1 MRLLTSLSLALL
13 LGCTSEPG
21 GDEAANPDTLLA
33 ETPGPRTVVLIS
45 LGSTRADALSCYMD
59 TAHWNAYIERQLR
72 DSGAVGRQLQS
83 YLRRLPEP
91 QTPNLCGLTEQG
103 IRFQWALSHASSS
116 LSSQVSIFAG
126 MEPHRHRVVRR
137 GYTVPS
143 DVALLPARYHEA
155 GWDTIAVVGS
165 SELSASSGLDRGFRR
180 YVEPD
185 SAQEGSPGLVSGP
198 EINRRVQT
206 ELAAT
211 AQPDGDLFLFVHYAD
226 LRQPWLDPLQSESPV
241 FEELRGLVQGTD
253 YDYSGTNHGSAESL
267 SLIRQ
272 LRRDGGLSFSE
283 SVQARGLYLSQAAW
297 VDRQVGL
304 LLEDL
309 ESRGRL
315 ENALIVVVG
324 DHGEALD
331 DSADFPYAHGAEV
344 DLHSIHV
351 PLLVSGRGSMSLER
365 TDVKH
370 TSPVRLMDISS
381 TLASA
386 SGLGE
391 VHGDGR
397 DLGPAWQ
404 EGGVLGE
411 LPHLAEATGPASQEV
426 VGMWNNLSMAQAV
439 VQDGLVLQKRP
450 VMVGQQSGIA
460 VQLYALAAGQP
471 MVSKTD
477 PDGRRSQLAYDMT
490 ERLMGTLKLWND
502 SAPAHRS
509 QE

>member
-1 MRLLTSLSLALL
+1 MRLLISLSLAAL
-13 LGCTSEPG
+13 LGCSSEPDA
-21 GDEAANPDTLLA
+21 DEAATPEMVPVE
-33 ETPGPRTVVLIS
+33 ETGPRTVVLIS
-45 LGSTRADALSCYMD
+45 LDSTRSDALSCYAD

-72 DSGAVGRQLQS
+72 EHVSGEQLQS
-83 YLRRLPEP
+83 YLRRRPAP
-91 QTPNLCGLTEQG
+91 YTPNICGLTGQG
-103 IRFQWALSHASSS
+103 IRFQWALSHAPSS

-137 GYTVPS
+137 GYSVPV
-143 DVALLPARYHEA
+143 DVPLLPVRYQEA

-165 SELSASSGLDRGFRR
+165 TELAAASGLDRGFRR

-185 SAQEGSPGLVSGP
+185 PTGDGSSGVISGT
-198 EINRRVQT
+198 EVTRRVQS

-211 AQPDGDLFLFVHYAD
+211 GQSSGDLFLFVHYAD
-226 LRQPWLDPLQSESPV
+226 LRQPWLDPSQSESPV
-241 FEELRGLVQGTD
+241 FEELRGRVQGAD
-253 YDYSGTNHGSAESL
+253 YDYSGTTDGSAESL
-267 SLIRQ
+267 SLVRQ
-272 LRRDGGLSFSE
+272 SRRGGGLSFSE
-283 SVQARGLYLSQAAW
+283 SVQTRGLYLSQAAW
-297 VDRQVGL
+297 MDRQVGL

-315 ENALIVVVG
+315 ENALVVVVG

-331 DSADFPYAHGAEV
+331 DSPDHPYAHGSEV

-351 PLLVSGRGSMSLER
+351 PLVISARGSMSLER
-365 TDVKH
+365 TDVVH
-370 TSPVRLMDISS
+370 ASPVRLMDISS

-391 VHGDGR
+391 IHGDGR
-397 DLGPAWQ
+397 DLGPAWK
-404 EGGVLGE
+404 EGGELGE

-426 VGMWNNLSMAQAV
+426 VGMWNNLSLAQAV

-450 VMVGQQSGIA
+450 VMVGDQRGIA

-490 ERLMGTLKLWND
+490 ERLMGTLKIWND
-502 SAPAHRS
+502 SAPAYRAPY
-509 QE
+509 